1 MKRIRVI
8 PFIICIV
15 LCHSHLMAQET
26 GEEKLGSWFM
36 YFGTHRISEPLSIHT
51 EVQYRTYEFGS
62 NFNQLLLRTGLNYH
76 FQENAMATI
85 GYGNIPSD
93 VTYTDFSGEKNS
105 KEHRIYEQLAFSNH
119 LGKVSL
125 SHRYR
130 LEQRFLESSTGEKDT
145 QHRMRY
151 LLRLTYP
158 LNQNWFLTTYDEIFI
173 NLQEP
178 LFGQNRLYAAIG
190 YKFNS
195 AIALEMGYL
204 KNHFTGINYDRFQL
218 GIWWNTDWRNKNSQ
232 NKNG

>member
-1 MKRIRVI
+1 MKLQTLLL
-8 PFIICIV
+8 FL
-15 LCHSHLMAQET
+15 LCFMALGSLKAQET
-26 GEEKLGSWFM
+26 GEDKLGTWLM
-36 YFGTHRISEPLSIHT
+36 YFGTHRISDPFSIHT

-76 FQENAMATI
+76 FADNAMATL

-93 VTYTDFSGEKNS
+93 GTFLDPEGEKNS
-105 KEHRIYEQLAFSNH
+105 KEHRIYEQLAFKNS
-119 LGKVSL
+119 LGKVDF

-130 LEQRFLESSTGEKDT
+130 LEQRFLESATGVKDT

-158 LNQNWFLTTYDEIFI
+158 LNAQWFLTAYDEIFI

-178 LFGQNRLYAAIG
+178 LFGQNRLYAALG
-190 YKFNS
+190 YKVNS
-195 AIALEMGYL
+195 SISLEMGYL
-204 KNHFTGINYDRFQL
+204 KNHFTGANFDRFQL
-218 GIWWNTDWRNKNSQ
+218 GVWWRTDWRKENSE